1 MDNNRRYLIPALCVV
16 FVHGKINGMTNEKI
30 TKLNAGFEAQ
40 AKKLD
45 LTNDGLRYKSIRTAR
60 AWTKF
65 LALHT
70 V

>member
-1 MDNNRRYLIPALCVV
+1 MNKT
-16 FVHGKINGMTNEKI
+16 HI
-30 TKLNAGFEAQ
+30 TKLNAQFEAQ

-45 LTNDGLRYKSIRTAR
+45 LTNDGQRYKSIRTAR

>member
-1 MDNNRRYLIPALCVV
+1 
-16 FVHGKINGMTNEKI
+16 MTIKKI
-30 TKLNAGFEAQ
+30 TELNAAFEAQ

-45 LTNDGLRYKSIRTAR
+45 LINDGQLYKSIRTAR

-65 LALHT
+65 LAKHI